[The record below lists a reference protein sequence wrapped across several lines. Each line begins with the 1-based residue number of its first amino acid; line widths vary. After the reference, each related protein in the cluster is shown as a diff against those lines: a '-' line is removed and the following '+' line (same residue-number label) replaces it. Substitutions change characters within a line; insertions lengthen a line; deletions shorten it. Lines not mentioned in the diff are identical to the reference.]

1 VTVVQARTQPCYAEA
16 MTEKEGIEKATAEA
30 FVELYNDRNGTSISI
45 AEHADSPDVRCKDLL
60 GNKLNIE
67 ITMTEDRSGDI
78 QARLGRSN
86 QRGPETILK
95 RLGSTLNGNVSAI
108 AAQRIQAKLDKDY
121 GPNVALV
128 VRDTSGVPWDWDLVK
143 DEIVSLLNLDRNP
156 FDCGIWIVSSSKDQL
171 FRIV

>member
-1 VTVVQARTQPCYAEA
+1 
-16 MTEKEGIEKATAEA
+16 MTEKEDIEKATAEA
-30 FVELYNDRNGTSISI
+30 FVELYNDRTRTSFRIM
-45 AEHADSPDVRCKDLL
+45 EYADSPDVRCEDSL

-86 QRGPETILK
+86 QLAPETIQK
-95 RLGSTLNGNVSAI
+95 RLGSSLNGNVSAI
-108 AAQRIQAKLDKDY
+108 AAQRIQAKLNKDY

-128 VRDTSGVPWDWDLVK
+128 VRDTSGVSWDWDFAR
-143 DEIVSLLNLDRNP
+143 DEIVSLLSLDHNP